1 MVLISLGMVLFSL
14 GLLRAVQDLAG
25 SSLDG
30 SWSFVPYVVGVVF
43 SAVIVVVALAQ
54 VRRTSL

>member
-1 MVLISLGMVLFSL
+1 MLLISLGMVLFSL

-30 SWSFVPYVVGVVF
+30 AWSFVPYVVGVVF
-43 SAVIVVVALAQ
+43 SALVIVFALSR